1 MTSADLLPASWEPDL
16 GPLWHGETG
25 KALRA
30 FLAAEEAAGK
40 VIYPPAGHRLAALAL
55 TPLPEV
61 RVVVLGQDP
70 YHGAGQAQGLAF
82 SVAQGCKIPPS
93 LRNIYKE
100 LQSDLGLPPAPHG
113 DLSAWASQGVL
124 LLNNVLSVEQAKPA
138 SHAGKG
144 WEAITDAC
152 IRAIAAGPAPCAFLL
167 WGNHAQK
174 QADRLG
180 LDTGRHLLLRAPHPS
195 PLSAYHGFFGSKPF
209 SQTNAFLQSHG
220 RGTIDWGLPTATGSQ
235 PLLI

>member
-1 MTSADLLPASWEPDL
+1 MTSADLLPASWEPAL
-16 GPLWHGETG
+16 SALWHGAAGTG
-25 KALRA
+25 LRA

-40 VIYPPAGHRLAALAL
+40 VIYPPAGQRLTALAL

-61 RVVVLGQDP
+61 RVVILGQDP

-93 LRNIYKE
+93 LRNIFKE
-100 LQSDLGLPPAPHG
+100 LHSDLGLPPVGHG
-113 DLSAWASQGVL
+113 DLSAWARQGVL
-124 LLNNVLSVEQAKPA
+124 LLNTVLSVERAKPA

-152 IRAIAAGPAPCAFLL
+152 ILAVAASAAPCVFIL
-167 WGNHAQK
+167 WGSHAQK

-180 LDTGRHLLLRAPHPS
+180 LDGGRHLLLRAPHPS
-195 PLSAYHGFFGSKPF
+195 PLSAYHGFFGSTPF
-209 SQTNAFLQSHG
+209 SQANAFLQSNG
-220 RGTIDWGLPTATGSQ
+220 RGTIDWSLPTATGSQ